1 MPKDYFSISRQ
12 AKLSDVPSGGKIH
25 VIGVCGVAMAQ
36 LSMELASRGYLVSGS
51 DKEFYEPMG
60 SALAKSQ
67 VRLCRG
73 YDASNVPLDAKLV
86 VIGNAISY
94 GHPEVVVTEEKG
106 LPYTCFPS
114 LLAETI
120 IGPNHSIVVSG
131 THGKTTTTAMIAT
144 ILMHAGKDPS
154 YFIGGMVP
162 HLPSSLVAGKG
173 GVCVVEGDEYD
184 SVFYAKVPKFDF
196 YKPLTCIVNAIEF
209 DHADIYPNVDA
220 IEREFDKLAR
230 AVPKGGTVFCAIDF
244 PRVKRLAA
252 EWRASAA
259 ASVITFGEDASAQVR
274 VVGREQIGDV
284 QHITVEGEP
293 FGKCTFP
300 LSLSGAY
307 NAKNAV
313 AATLAAMRAGVSR
326 EDALKALSK
335 FVPVK
340 RRQEVRFSRG
350 GVVHVE
356 DFAHHPTAAR
366 ETIKGVRE
374 RFPAKKL
381 WAVFEPR
388 SNTSRRKVFQSEY
401 VEAFQGAHGVV
412 LAEVTQRQSDTG
424 QELLD
429 VKELARDISESG
441 IVSSVIPTP
450 DEIVAYLM
458 ERIGSDDVILIM
470 SNGSF
475 GGINEK
481 MVAALEKRF
490 PANG

>member
-1 MPKDYFSISRQ
+1 MPKDYFSISHQ
-12 AKLSDVPSGGKIH
+12 SKLSDVPSGGKIH
-25 VIGVCGVAMAQ
+25 VIGVSGVAMAQ
-36 LSMELASRGYLVSGS
+36 LAMELAGRGYLVSGS

-60 SALAKSQ
+60 SALAKSK
-67 VRLCRG
+67 VRLCHG
-73 YDASNVPLDAKLV
+73 YNATNVPLDAELV

-94 GHPEVVVTEEKG
+94 GHPEVTVVEEKR

-120 IGPNHSIVVSG
+120 IEANHSIVVSG
-131 THGKTTTTAMIAT
+131 THGKTTTTAMVAT

-154 YFIGGMVP
+154 FFIGGMVP

-196 YKPLTCIVNAIEF
+196 YRPLTCIVNAIEF

-230 AVPKGGTVFCAIDF
+230 SVPKNGTVLCAIDF

-252 EWRASAA
+252 EWRASAS
-259 ASVITFGEDASAQVR
+259 ASVITFGEDPSAQVR
-274 VVGREQIGDV
+274 IVSREQRGEE
-284 QHITVEGEP
+284 QHVSVEGEP
-293 FGKCTFP
+293 FGKCTFSIP
-300 LSLSGAY
+300 LSGGY
-307 NAKNAV
+307 NAKNAI
-313 AATLAAMRAGVSR
+313 AAILAAMRAGVSR
-326 EDALKALSK
+326 SDALNALKK
-335 FVPVK
+335 FKRVK
-340 RRQEVRFSRG
+340 RRQEIRFSRG
-350 GVVHVE
+350 GVVHIE

-366 ETIKGVRE
+366 ETIRGVQE
-374 RFPAKKL
+374 WFPTKKL

-401 VEAFQGAHGVV
+401 VQAFQGAHGVV

-441 IVSSVIPTP
+441 IASSVIATP
-450 DEIVAYLM
+450 DEIVAYLI
-458 ERIGSDDVILIM
+458 ERIGSDDVVLIM

-475 GGINEK
+475 GGINDK
-481 MVAALEKRF
+481 MVAALEKKF
-490 PANG
+490 PKDG